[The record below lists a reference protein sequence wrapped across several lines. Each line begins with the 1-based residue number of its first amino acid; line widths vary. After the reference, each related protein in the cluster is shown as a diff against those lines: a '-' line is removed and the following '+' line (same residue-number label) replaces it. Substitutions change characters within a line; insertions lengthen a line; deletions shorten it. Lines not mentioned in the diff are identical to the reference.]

1 MPYAMLSIPII
12 NRLIANMKVKRKIPN
27 NGDAKIIND
36 TDDKMPTPNRNILDH
51 FEILLDVIPWMILAI
66 PTNKS
71 PKVTNPTNIPA
82 ANNGN
87 TITTIPMQ

>member
-12 NRLIANMKVKRKIPN
+12 NRLIANMEVKRKIPN

-51 FEILLDVIPWMILAI
+51 FEILLDVIP
-66 PTNKS
+66 
-71 PKVTNPTNIPA
+71 
-82 ANNGN
+82 
-87 TITTIPMQ
+87 